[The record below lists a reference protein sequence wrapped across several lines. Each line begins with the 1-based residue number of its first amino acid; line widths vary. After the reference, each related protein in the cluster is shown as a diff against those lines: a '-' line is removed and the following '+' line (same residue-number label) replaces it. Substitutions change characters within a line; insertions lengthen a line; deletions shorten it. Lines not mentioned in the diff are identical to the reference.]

1 MVYTQW
7 LNQRG
12 GIEADLTITRLE
24 PEVFLVVTSCATQ
37 IRDFN
42 WLKRNISP
50 DDRVMATDVTSAYSV
65 LGIMGPKS
73 PALLSKISPAI
84 FSNEAFPFATA
95 QEIDL
100 GYARVLACRIT
111 YVGELGWELYI
122 PSEFVQDVY
131 DKIIDAGSEFDLV
144 HSGYHAIDSLRLEKA
159 YRHWGHDITDEDTP
173 LEAGLSF
180 TVKWDKAGGFIGR
193 EALLRQKAEGIKK
206 RLVQFKLKDPTIM
219 LYHNEPI
226 IRNGEYTGYISSGA
240 YGHAIGS
247 CLGMGYVR
255 AGSLANED
263 LLSSRY
269 EIEVAGKRVEAIA
282 SLMPFYDPKSTRIR
296 S

>member
-1 MVYTQW
+1 M
-7 LNQRG
+7 
-12 GIEADLTITRLE
+12 
-24 PEVFLVVTSCATQ
+24 
-37 IRDFN
+37 
-42 WLKRNISP
+42 
-50 DDRVMATDVTSAYSV
+50 
-65 LGIMGPKS
+65 
-73 PALLSKISPAI
+73 
-84 FSNEAFPFATA
+84 
-95 QEIDL
+95 
-100 GYARVLACRIT
+100 
-111 YVGELGWELYI
+111 
-122 PSEFVQDVY
+122 
-131 DKIIDAGSEFDLV
+131 
-144 HSGYHAIDSLRLEKA
+144 
-159 YRHWGHDITDEDTP
+159 
-173 LEAGLSF
+173 
-180 TVKWDKAGGFIGR
+180 
-193 EALLRQKAEGIKK
+193 
-206 RLVQFKLKDPTIM
+206 QFKLKDPTIM